1 MRFLFYDQVL
11 ELEKKRAIVGTKNFP
26 LSEEFYRRHFSK
38 VALVPGVIFI
48 EAMAQLL
55 GWLICYSY
63 DFEVSCIM
71 SLIEGVKVPARLKP
85 GGEARIHGEIISTTD
100 KDTLGTAWVEIAGD
114 RVASIDRV
122 IYIHFRETDPAE
134 LAERF
139 VYLSGR
145 RDLLG
150 DLGNESRKR

>member
-1 MRFLFYDQVL
+1 MRFLFYDRIL
-11 ELEKKRAIVGTKNFP
+11 ELERKQAIVGTKNFSV
-26 LSEEFYRRHFSK
+26 SEEFHRGHFGK
-38 VALVPGVIFI
+38 IALIPGVIFI

-71 SLIEGVKVPARLKP
+71 SLIEGVKVPGQLRP
-85 GGEARIHGEIISTTD
+85 GLEARIHGEIISTTD
-100 KDTLGTAWVEIAGD
+100 KDTLGKAWVEVAGD

-122 IYIHFRETDPAE
+122 IYIHFRETNPAE

-139 VYLSGR
+139 VYLSAR

-150 DLGNESRKR
+150 DLRKESRKG

>member
-1 MRFLFYDQVL
+1 MRFLFYDRVL
-11 ELEKKRAIVGTKNFP
+11 ELEKKRAIVGTKSFA
-26 LSEEFYRRHFSK
+26 LSEEFHRGHFGK
-38 VALVPGVIFI
+38 VALIPGVIFI

-55 GWLICYSY
+55 GWLVCYSY

-71 SLIEGVKVPARLKP
+71 SLIEGVKVPTQLKP
-85 GGEARIHGEIISTTD
+85 GWQARIHGEIISTTD
-100 KDTLGTAWVEIAGD
+100 KDTLGKAWVEVAGD

-122 IYIHFRETDPAE
+122 IYIHFRETHPAE

-145 RDLLG
+145 SDLLG